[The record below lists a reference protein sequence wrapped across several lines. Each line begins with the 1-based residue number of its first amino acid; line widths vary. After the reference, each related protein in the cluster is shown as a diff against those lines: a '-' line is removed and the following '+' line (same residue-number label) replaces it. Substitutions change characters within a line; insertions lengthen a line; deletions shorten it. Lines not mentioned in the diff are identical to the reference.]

1 MDNNKIIVPKKMIIN
16 TILHKIKTENFFT
29 KDIIFLP
36 FHYLITS
43 FAMLLFNLIL
53 IMFGITTTVC
63 LPLQSLFNSYD
74 MDLINPAEIKR
85 TYQLNKPDPMP
96 IISRSMIEAD
106 KGHISSTN
114 MSKALSNMRN
124 IVSQIPNSLPEKRS
138 ILDYDYFL
146 SNQERTS
153 YNPFP
158 AIQEMPFKRAFQQP
172 SPFLYPPFNF

>member
-1 MDNNKIIVPKKMIIN
+1 
-16 TILHKIKTENFFT
+16 
-29 KDIIFLP
+29 
-36 FHYLITS
+36 
-43 FAMLLFNLIL
+43 MLLFNFILIL
-53 IMFGITTTVC
+53 FGITTTVC

-74 MDLINPAEIKR
+74 MNLMNPAEIKR

-96 IISRSMIEAD
+96 IISRSMLEAD
-106 KGHISSTN
+106 KGHISRAS

-124 IVSQIPNSLPEKRS
+124 VVVSQIPNSLPEKRN

-146 SNQERTS
+146 SNQERTP

-172 SPFLYPPFNF
+172 SSFLYPPFNF